1 MARIIKFPIS
11 EEPVKLGFKKV
22 RKSRRI
28 NLEDFGQLNMFDQQT
43 KVIALNTHDS
53 YFEQALYF
61 DEQGDELAKEYY
73 WKAIKAG
80 ESVADAYCNLGII
93 ESEIDNVKA
102 IDCFTKCLKEDP
114 RHFEAHYNLANI
126 YSEAGNLD
134 LAKMH
139 YNLAIKLEPDFGS
152 AYYNLGLVLALKE
165 EYEEAI
171 DVLVRFKMMANDD
184 QLGHANKLIETLKRT
199 VNN

>member
-11 EEPVKLGFKKV
+11 EEPVKIGFKKV
-22 RKSRRI
+22 RKSKRI

-53 YFEQALYF
+53 FFEQALYF
-61 DEQGDELAKEYY
+61 DEQGDDLAKEYY